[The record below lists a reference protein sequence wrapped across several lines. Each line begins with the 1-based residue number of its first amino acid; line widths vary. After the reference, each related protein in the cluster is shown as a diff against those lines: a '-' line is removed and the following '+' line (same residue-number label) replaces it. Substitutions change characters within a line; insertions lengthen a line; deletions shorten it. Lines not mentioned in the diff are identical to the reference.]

1 MTKDFFLI
9 LSPLIYHNSMQ
20 NNNAKI
26 LDLAYEAG
34 AILLENGAEISRV
47 EDTIQRIAT
56 YYGVDDI
63 NVFVLSNGIMATG
76 NNYAR
81 SKFIPI
87 KGSSLDKVV
96 AVNQLSRDVTNGEC
110 DIEQLERRLHE
121 IRSMKAKPALEQIIA
136 SALGSGGF
144 CIIFGGGFDDCLI
157 STIAGLLLWIFILY
171 VGNRHLSR
179 IMTNVVGGLLASF
192 FCIVMF
198 KLGFGTHL
206 SNMIIGAV
214 IPLIPG
220 VAFTNGIRDL
230 ANEDYIAGVT
240 RLLDALLTF
249 FCIALGV
256 ALSFIIDSAIYGQ
269 IQVLDPMIA
278 SSDTAAMYV
287 QLPAAFIATWTF
299 AALFGVPRKYYI
311 DCGICGM
318 IGWLLYL
325 ILLRHTNMSP
335 AISAFFATALV
346 ALTSLVQSIV
356 RKCPVTVFLIS
367 GIFPLVPGAG
377 IFWTS
382 YYMVSNDLYTAMQTG
397 LVAIKVTIAIA
408 AGILVVM
415 EINSKNRIGKLFL
428 KDKKRRRT
436 A

>member
-1 MTKDFFLI
+1 MSI
-9 LSPLIYHNSMQ
+9 SQ
-20 NNNAKI
+20 NKI

-34 AILLENGAEISRV
+34 SILLENGAEISRV
-47 EDTIQRIAT
+47 EDTIQRIAK
-56 YYGVDDI
+56 YYGLEDI
-63 NVFVLSNGIMATG
+63 DVFVLSNGIMATG

-96 AVNQLSRDVTNGEC
+96 AVNQLSRDVSLGKYNL
-110 DIEQLERRLHE
+110 DQLGLRLKE
-121 IRSMKAKPALEQIIA
+121 IRAMKTKPAWEQITA
-136 SALGSGGF
+136 AALGSAAF
-144 CIIFGGGFDDCLI
+144 CIIFGGGFADCLVA
-157 STIAGLLLWIFILY
+157 TIAGMLLWIFMISM
-171 VGNRHLSR
+171 GKRHLSR
-179 IMTNVVGGLLASF
+179 IMSTIIGSIIASF
-192 FCIVMF
+192 ICLITF

-230 ANEDYIAGVT
+230 ANEDYIAGIT

-256 ALSFIIDSAIYGQ
+256 ALSFVIDKLICGNLQ
-269 IQVLDPMIA
+269 ILEPLVA
-278 SSDTAAMYV
+278 SSETAYIYV
-287 QLPAAFIATWTF
+287 QLPAAFIGTLAF
-299 AALFGVPRKYYI
+299 ASLFGVPHKFYL
-311 DCGICGM
+311 DCGLCGM
-318 IGWLLYL
+318 LGWLLYL
-325 ILLRHTNMSP
+325 LLMNNTSLSP
-335 AISAFFATALV
+335 TIIIFFATVLV
-346 ALTSLVQSIV
+346 AIVALIQSII

-382 YYMVSNDLYTAMQTG
+382 YNIVSNNLLAAISTG
-397 LVAIKVTIAIA
+397 ATAIKATIAIA
-408 AGILVVM
+408 FGILIVM

-428 KDKKRRRT
+428 K
-436 A
+436 

>member
-20 NNNAKI
+20 NDNAKI

-121 IRSMKAKPALEQIIA
+121 IRSMKAKPALEQITA

-198 KLGFGTHL
+198 KLG
-206 SNMIIGAV
+206 
-214 IPLIPG
+214 
-220 VAFTNGIRDL
+220 
-230 ANEDYIAGVT
+230 
-240 RLLDALLTF
+240 
-249 FCIALGV
+249 V

-318 IGWLLYL
+318 LGWLLYL